1 MTAHD
6 PAEIVRDFVVK
17 RSKLFPG
24 GVFWYNC
31 STPELLK
38 ASVTSVKETLPHL
51 KSIRKDPPKQPKRID
66 RKESMDP
73 VPLFVEHYRLIILD
87 SPFSL
92 EECTRAIP
100 DMKDQ
105 DVDIIIIDN
114 MGANR
119 DRELSDF
126 ADSVLIRG
134 CATIEVS
141 DIDRYT
147 SIQRMA
153 YRLLC
158 EQEFC
163 PYEEDYEA
171 FETIV
176 SFCRGSSVLVKVFEG
191 LLTSKEKGV
200 LQSIAK
206 DVEQVKEIVILY
218 GDTHTSPLQQA
229 SLPSS
234 QQGVSLG
241 SSLAS
246 FQREVGKKVGRLGK
260 KAKETKLTPAKNG
273 LVESHNGLIT
283 AGLAKRLS
291 DEDCVLLSEGIEKVP
306 RVMDSFC
313 NFLSLRLSTEAHSL
327 LQFLSYI
334 SGYPNVDSERPFVFP
349 ESFVNQLSTIVAN
362 STQSFSPDALVEELR
377 RMNLLLLYP
386 QPVLSPPERAA
397 DKNLLY
403 IPDIIVRVATY
414 DIDETDIAFI
424 LNISS
429 AFISPTNGILSPVFL
444 KPVHSRISKLTE
456 CQHLK

>member
-31 STPELLK
+31 STPELLE
-38 ASVTSVKETLPHL
+38 ASVTSVKKTLPHL
-51 KSIRKDPPKQPKRID
+51 KTIKKDPPKQPKRID

-105 DVDIIIIDN
+105 EVDIVIIDN
-114 MGANR
+114 MEANR
-119 DRELSDF
+119 DRKLSDF

-158 EQEFC
+158 EQDFC

-206 DVEQVKEIVILY
+206 DIAQVKEIVISY

-234 QQGVSLG
+234 HQSVSLA
-241 SSLAS
+241 SSLSS

-283 AGLAKRLS
+283 ADLAKRLS
-291 DEDCVLLSEGIEKVP
+291 NEDIVLLSEGIEKVP

-313 NFLSLRLSTEAHSL
+313 NFLPLRLSPEAHFL

-334 SGYPNVDSERPFVFP
+334 SGYPNVDSEGPFVFP
-349 ESFVNQLSTIVAN
+349 ESFVNHLSTIVAN
-362 STQSFSPDALVEELR
+362 STQSFSSSALVGELR
-377 RMNLLLLYP
+377 RMNLILLYP

-397 DKNLLY
+397 DENLLY

-429 AFISPTNGILSPVFL
+429 AIITPTNGILSPVFL
-444 KPVHSRISKLTE
+444 KPIQSRISKLTE
-456 CQHLK
+456 CQRLK

>member
-17 RSKLFPG
+17 RSKLFQG

-31 STPELLK
+31 STPELLE
-38 ASVTSVKETLPHL
+38 ASVTSVKKTLPHL
-51 KSIRKDPPKQPKRID
+51 KTITKDPSKQPKRID

-105 DVDIIIIDN
+105 EVDIVIIDN
-114 MGANR
+114 MEANR
-119 DRELSDF
+119 DRKLSDF

-134 CATIEVS
+134 CATIKVS

-153 YRLLC
+153 YQLLC

-176 SFCRGSSVLVKVFEG
+176 EFCQESSVLVKVFEG

-200 LQSIAK
+200 LQRITK
-206 DVEQVKEIVILY
+206 DIRQVK
-218 GDTHTSPLQQA
+218 
-229 SLPSS
+229 
-234 QQGVSLG
+234 
-241 SSLAS
+241 
-246 FQREVGKKVGRLGK
+246 
-260 KAKETKLTPAKNG
+260 AKN
-273 LVESHNGLIT
+273 VVDNPRK
-283 AGLAKRLS
+283 AKRLPNNRVKEPCQFTS
-291 DEDCVLLSEGIEKVP
+291 WNNLFSLWLSP
-306 RVMDSFC
+306 
-313 NFLSLRLSTEAHSL
+313 EAYTII
-327 LQFLSYI
+327 QFLSYI

-349 ESFVNQLSTIVAN
+349 ESFVNHLSTIVAN
-362 STQSFSPDALVEELR
+362 STQSFSASALVGELR
-377 RMNLLLLYP
+377 RMNLILLYP
-386 QPVLSPPERAA
+386 QPVLSPPEREV
-397 DKNLLY
+397 DENLLY
-403 IPDIIVRVATY
+403 IPDIIVRIATY
-414 DIDETDIAFI
+414 NIDKGDIAFI
-424 LNISS
+424 LNTSS
-429 AFISPTNGILSPVFL
+429 AVLSQLNGILSPVYCT
-444 KPVHSRISKLTE
+444 PVQSRINQLMNISQLH
-456 CQHLK
+456 CSSAS